1 MRWSKLF
8 IPTTREVPAG
18 ADAVSHQL
26 LLRGGY
32 IRQVTAGVY
41 ALLPLAQ
48 RMRLKI
54 MAIIREEMNAIG
66 GQEFMLSALQ
76 PAELWKESGRWQIL
90 DEIAF
95 RLRDRKNA
103 EMLLGLTHEEA
114 FTALARNGLS
124 SYRQLP
130 QIWYQI
136 QTKFRDE
143 ARPKSGLLRVR
154 EFTMK
159 DAYSFDVDSAGLD
172 KAFQAHYQAYQ
183 QIFSRCGLTFTAVDA
198 SSGAM
203 GGSQSTEFM
212 VLTDAGEDKVAI
224 CKTCGYAAN
233 LEKAVAKLEKLEN
246 LEDLEDLEKPAKSDK
261 TAPAAKAPEEFATP
275 NIKTIEQLAN
285 FDQGAP
291 AQSQIK
297 TLVYFLDNNLTLIL
311 LRGDHDLNET
321 KLLAASGAQ
330 AARPALEHEIVQAL
344 GARPGSL
351 GAVGVNPAAS
361 SHIHKILA
369 DSALAGRSGM
379 VTGANKDDIHLRG
392 VDISRDIAVDFWSD
406 LRQVSDGE
414 LCASCDGH
422 LELRKALEI
431 GHIFKLGTRYSEAMG
446 AFVVD
451 DAGTRLPI
459 IMGSYGIG
467 VERMI
472 AAIAEL
478 SHDSAGLI
486 WPASVAPFTV
496 VLVPVN
502 TTDSATMS
510 AAEDLYKNLMA
521 AGCDVLLDDRDERAG
536 VKFND
541 ADLIG
546 IPLRVTLGKKV
557 KEGVVELLSRVDRK
571 SEDVPID
578 KIVAL
583 IQKKLAP

>member
-1 MRWSKLF
+1 MRWTKLF

-18 ADAVSHQL
+18 ADAISHQL
-26 LLRGGY
+26 LLRAGY

-54 MAIIREEMNAIG
+54 IGIIREEMNNID

-76 PAELWKESGRWQIL
+76 PAELWKESGRWQSL
-90 DEIAF
+90 DEIVF
-95 RLRDRKNA
+95 RFRDRKNS

-114 FTALARNGLS
+114 FTALARNGLN

-172 KAFQAHYQAYQ
+172 KAFQAHYEAYKK
-183 QIFSRCGLTFTAVDA
+183 IFSRCGLTFTAVDA

-212 VLTDAGEDKVAI
+212 VFTDAGEDSVAI
-224 CKTCGYAAN
+224 CPKCGYAAN
-233 LEKAVAKLEKLEN
+233 TEKAVAKLASIE
-246 LEDLEDLEKPAKSDK
+246 
-261 TAPAAKAPEEFATP
+261 AASCGVVEEFATP
-275 NIKTIEQLAN
+275 DIKTIEQLTN
-285 FDQGAP
+285 FAADAP

-297 TLVYFLDNNLTLIL
+297 TLVYALDEKLTLIL
-311 LRGDHDLNET
+311 LRGDHELNET
-321 KLLAASGAQ
+321 KLLSATGAK
-330 AARPALEHEIVQAL
+330 AVRPALEHEIVQAL

-351 GAVGVNPAAS
+351 GAVGVKTLG
-361 SHIHKILA
+361 HRYIDQIVA
-369 DSALAGRSGM
+369 DNALDGRTAM
-379 VTGANKDDIHLRG
+379 VTGANKDDVHLRN
-392 VDISRDIAVDFWSD
+392 VDVARDIAVDLWAD
-406 LRQVSDGE
+406 LRLVGEGE
-414 LCASCDGH
+414 LCAFCDGH

-431 GHIFKLGTRYSEAMG
+431 GHIFKLGTRYSESMG
-446 AFVVD
+446 AFVLD
-451 DAGTRLPI
+451 DQGARLPI
-459 IMGSYGIG
+459 VMGSYGIG

-486 WPASVAPFTV
+486 WPNAVAPFAV
-496 VLVPVN
+496 LLVPTN
-502 TTDSATMS
+502 TKDDAIMA
-510 AAEDLYKNLMA
+510 AAEELYKNLTA
-521 AGCDVLLDDRDERAG
+521 AGLDVLLDDRDERAG

-541 ADLIG
+541 ADLVG

-557 KEGVVELLSRVDRK
+557 KDGVVELLTRADRQSR
-571 SEDVPID
+571 DVPLD
-578 KIVAL
+578 KIASL
-583 IQKKLAP
+583 IQQELLN